1 MYPLNT
7 DQPYP
12 ENRWYIA
19 AFSHEIS
26 DQPLQRL
33 LLDTPVALYRT
44 GEGRAVA
51 MYGLCPHRYYPLG
64 LGKVDGDALI
74 CPYHGFTFAS
84 SGECIRIPAQSSGAK
99 FVQPTYPLEERGYL
113 TWIWMGDPEL
123 ADTALIPPYED
134 FGLDQPG
141 WATSG
146 HDYFELQGRYQLLVD
161 NLMDLTHLP
170 HVHHHIPGG
179 DVFLNAKN
187 STEER
192 ERSFRLNQNLNSEW
206 TPFHSFLW
214 GEEKRIE
221 GEIPFLAITDFYGP
235 ELVRTSGPLLRENS
249 GVKNI
254 PAGIGETYF
263 LHGITPQ
270 TANSTHY
277 FCFQTRNY
285 RVDDEAFGREL
296 GELDKVIRQQDCD
309 AINNLEPWADRGSM
323 AQREL
328 VARADR
334 PSRVVRDKVRA
345 MIAAEQQ

>member
-1 MYPLNT
+1 MYPLAT

-12 ENRWYIA
+12 KNRWYIA
-19 AFSHEIS
+19 AYSHEITG
-26 DQPLQRL
+26 QPMQRM

-44 GEGRAVA
+44 GEGKAVS

-64 LGKVDGDALI
+64 LGKVDGDNLV
-74 CPYHGFTFAS
+74 CPYHGFTFDPTGQCVRVPS
-84 SGECIRIPAQSSGAK
+84 QGVGAK

-123 ADTALIPPYED
+123 ADPALIPPYED

-141 WATSG
+141 WAISG
-146 HDYFELQGRYQLLVD
+146 HDYFELHGRYQLLVD

-179 DVFLNAKN
+179 DAFLKAKN

-192 ERSFRLNQNLNSEW
+192 GRSFRLTQAMSSEW
-206 TPFHSFLW
+206 NPFFSFLW
-214 GEEKRIE
+214 GEESRIE
-221 GEIPFLAITDFYGP
+221 GEVPFFAVTDFYGP
-235 ELVRTSGPLLRENS
+235 ELVRTSGPLIRDVPGLKE
-249 GVKNI
+249 K

-270 TANSTHY
+270 TTNTTHY

-285 RVDDEAFGREL
+285 RVDDESYGREL

-309 AINNLEPWADRGSM
+309 AISNIEPWVDRGS
-323 AQREL
+323 ASQCEL

-334 PSRVVRDKVRA
+334 PSFVVRDKVRG
-345 MIAAEQQ
+345 MITAEQQ